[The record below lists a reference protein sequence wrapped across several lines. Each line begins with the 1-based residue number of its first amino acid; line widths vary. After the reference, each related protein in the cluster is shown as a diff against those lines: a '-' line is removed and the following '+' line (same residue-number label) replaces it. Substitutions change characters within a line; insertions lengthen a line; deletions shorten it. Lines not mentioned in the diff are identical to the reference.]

1 MLLYQRRKRPVM
13 HVTTIV
19 GNGEEPT
26 NGLVLAMHGGNLPEL
41 WRVDEHRQ
49 GGGAALLVNERVPRL
64 RKAPGLVHPDSS
76 NCSPADSETNGI
88 DA

>member
-1 MLLYQRRKRPVM
+1 M
-13 HVTTIV
+13 HAMTII

-26 NGLVLAMHGGNLPEL
+26 NGLVLAMRGGNLSESG
-41 WRVDEHRQ
+41 RVDEHRQ

-76 NCSPADSETNGI
+76 NW
-88 DA
+88 